1 MAKHITHKA
10 TREGRMATIERK
22 QRRRQKYQP
31 EHQALADL
39 ERDLHAPR
47 LMSWRDRV
55 ITVQEG
61 QR

>member
-1 MAKHITHKA
+1 MAKPTTHKA
-10 TREGRMATIERK
+10 TRQGRIATIERK

-39 ERDLHAPR
+39 ERDLRYGRR
-47 LMSWRDRV
+47 LVSV

-61 QR
+61 RS